1 MRRFAGV
8 VFLAVAMASCGSE
21 RPPEG
26 GAPEQ
31 ALAAAALAGD
41 TAAVR
46 SLLAAGADP
55 NRMVPVQG
63 QPQSPWFLALD
74 RLGPQ
79 RPVTIEIVKAML
91 AGGARPDRAWRSGSG
106 DPARPRDSFWKRLG
120 SARSAG
126 TGDVN
131 PLDVAMRYPAPE
143 AVRALVAAKGWEP
156 RLGERALVEA
166 IGMRADEIA
175 RVLVEAGVD
184 VNCNPGPTPLV
195 AAVEARNAAL
205 VAYLEEHGAR
215 ERP

>member
-1 MRRFAGV
+1 MRRLAGV
-8 VFLAVAMASCGSE
+8 LFLALAMASCGSG
-21 RPPEG
+21 RPPDG

-74 RLGPQ
+74 RLRPQ
-79 RPVTIEIVKAML
+79 RPATIEIVKAML

-106 DPARPRDSFWKRLG
+106 DPTRPPESFWQRLRK
-120 SARSAG
+120 ARSAG

-131 PLDVAMRYPAPE
+131 PLDVMRYPAPE
-143 AVRALVAAKGWEP
+143 AVRALVAAKGWDP

-166 IGMRADEIA
+166 IGTRADEIV
-175 RVLVEAGVD
+175 RILVEAGVD

-195 AAVEARNAAL
+195 AAVEARHAGL